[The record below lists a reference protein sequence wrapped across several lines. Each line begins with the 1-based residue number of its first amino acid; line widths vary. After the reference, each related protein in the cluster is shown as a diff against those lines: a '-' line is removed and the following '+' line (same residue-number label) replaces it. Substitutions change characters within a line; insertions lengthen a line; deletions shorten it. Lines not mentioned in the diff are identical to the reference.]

1 MQRQLVFKVLP
12 FKSRAKIGSKN
23 QILQSS
29 EFKSFSSCYYK
40 DLNMLPFFFSHS
52 YVISL
57 EVLKYLQDPGIKQA
71 FYLILMI

>member
-40 DLNMLPFFFSHS
+40 DLSMLPIFFHAAMSS
-52 YVISL
+52 TWR
-57 EVLKYLQDPGIKQA
+57 YLNTCRTQA
-71 FYLILMI
+71 